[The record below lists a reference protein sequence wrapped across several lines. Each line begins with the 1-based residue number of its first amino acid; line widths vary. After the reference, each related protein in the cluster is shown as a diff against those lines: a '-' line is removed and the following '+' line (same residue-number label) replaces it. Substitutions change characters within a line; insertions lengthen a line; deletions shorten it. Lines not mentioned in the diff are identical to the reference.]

1 MGILTPMKLGLMA
14 IPLLGDN
21 DPCFHHD
28 ANLRSWPWWLNWPV
42 SNGVT
47 PQQDWVPAGTQHL
60 LATSQCFLEVC
71 IFAPYILQSHLQ
83 ITLETSP
90 SVPSNL
96 GLSSSSHLLSQD
108 PSWSFVAGKSIQLF
122 LIFQKATFD
131 CRWNCPF
138 CGSKRPNRYLND
150 PPIPSCRL
158 NELLLQIL
166 CVRLAELLD
175 DRCKRRIC
183 PQLMLIT
190 KYGSWWLTIRFWICF
205 QAFCWG
211 QIHLYYKTEVFM
223 TGISRDFYLQPDLWH
238 PFFAK
243 PFNLSPKDGSNNPGF
258 HWLIVPSPASPQRL
272 PIHPDSQQLVL
283 PPWRAWWNSFRGR
296 RYSVL

>member
-1 MGILTPMKLGLMA
+1 
-14 IPLLGDN
+14 
-21 DPCFHHD
+21 
-28 ANLRSWPWWLNWPV
+28 
-42 SNGVT
+42 
-47 PQQDWVPAGTQHL
+47 
-60 LATSQCFLEVC
+60 
-71 IFAPYILQSHLQ
+71 
-83 ITLETSP
+83 
-90 SVPSNL
+90 
-96 GLSSSSHLLSQD
+96 
-108 PSWSFVAGKSIQLF
+108 
-122 LIFQKATFD
+122 
-131 CRWNCPF
+131 
-138 CGSKRPNRYLND
+138 
-150 PPIPSCRL
+150 
-158 NELLLQIL
+158 LLLQIL

-211 QIHLYYKTEVFM
+211 QIHLYYKTEGFM